1 MQTAFCSYHER
12 TRVRGRSLTV
22 QSNAFAE
29 REGDFNGAVR
39 VVALAAVQNAR
50 EAVDLAEVEVVD
62 AVLAAG
68 ER

>member
-1 MQTAFCSYHER
+1 MLIPREDEGEGKVVDGAVER
-12 TRVRGRSLTV
+12 
-22 QSNAFAE
+22 FAE

-50 EAVDLAEVEVVD
+50 EAVDLTEVEVVD

>member
-1 MQTAFCSYHER
+1 MLIPREDEGEGKVVDCAVER
-12 TRVRGRSLTV
+12 
-22 QSNAFAE
+22 FAE

>member
-1 MQTAFCSYHER
+1 MLIPREDEGEGKVVDGAVER
-12 TRVRGRSLTV
+12 
-22 QSNAFAE
+22 FAE
-29 REGDFNGAVR
+29 REGDFNGTVR

-50 EAVDLAEVEVVD
+50 EAVDLAEVEVVE